1 MQPGTR
7 LGRYQIQSAIDAGGT
22 SEVYKAHD
30 TRLDRTVAIRVLPAQ
45 VTADPDLRERFERG
59 ARAVAALNHPHI
71 CTLHDVGHQDGIDFL
86 VMEYLEGQTLA
97 ARLENGALPLDQAL
111 QSAIQIAG
119 ALDKGHR
126 QGIVHDDLNPANIM
140 LTKSGVKLLGFGLAT
155 LMAAAPVGIAGSRR
169 SPILGTLP
177 YMAPE
182 RLGRQNADARTDIFA
197 FGAVLY
203 EMLTGRTAFHGKT
216 HASLIRAILKDVPP
230 PITLRQR
237 LTPPALDHAVK
248 TCLAKD
254 PDERWQSAGDL
265 KSQLTWISEAPAIV
279 DFRQIATL
287 LDGLRALGSERV
299 LDEVLALVMDSAIA
313 VTGAERGCL
322 MLASPGGEVEF
333 KIGRARG
340 GVTLSGQLF
349 ETSQKIPRQVFAT
362 GQEQILANLMDDS
375 LAGQHLDT
383 VALGIRQVLCTP
395 LRVVH
400 YVDRPGARPEQRP
413 IGVMYLDSR
422 EKGRLLSVGARHAL
436 EAFVTE
442 AAAAIDSARM
452 YRESAEKARLE
463 SELQL
468 AAEIQRALLPEACRS
483 GSHFEVAS
491 RSIPCRAIGGDFY
504 DYFDLT
510 GGAFGFALGD
520 VAGKGPSAALLTAM
534 IQGIFA
540 AQIGTAESAAAL
552 ITSVNEGLI
561 RRSLQ
566 SRFATCVYG
575 TLAGDGR
582 LTYCNAGHNPPLLIA
597 RDSTRRLETG
607 GLILGVFPKAV
618 YDQETLTLEPGD
630 VVVMFSDGV
639 TEAFNAAGEQFGE
652 ERLRTCLDV
661 NRQCSPSELLER
673 LLSAVRTFALG
684 APQFDDVTALVL
696 RYKVTPGKL
705 QS

>member
-1 MQPGTR
+1 
-7 LGRYQIQSAIDAGGT
+7 
-22 SEVYKAHD
+22 
-30 TRLDRTVAIRVLPAQ
+30 
-45 VTADPDLRERFERG
+45 
-59 ARAVAALNHPHI
+59 
-71 CTLHDVGHQDGIDFL
+71 
-86 VMEYLEGQTLA
+86 MEYLEGQTLA
-97 ARLENGALPLDQAL
+97 TRLENGALPLDQAL

-126 QGIVHDDLNPANIM
+126 QGIVHNDLNPANIM
-140 LTKSGVKLLGFGLAT
+140 LTKSGAKLLDFGLAP
-155 LMAAAPVGIAGSRR
+155 LMAAATVGIAGSTQ
-169 SPILGTLP
+169 SPLFGTLP
-177 YMAPE
+177 YVAPE
-182 RLGRQNADARTDIFA
+182 QLARQNADARTDIFA
-197 FGAVLY
+197 LGAVLY
-203 EMLTGRTAFHGKT
+203 EMLTGRKAFNGKT
-216 HASLIRAILKDVPP
+216 HASLIRAILTDVPP

-299 LDEVLALVMDSAIA
+299 LDEVLALVMDSAIE
-313 VTGAERGCL
+313 VSGAERGCL
-322 MLASPGGEVEF
+322 MLASPGGGVEF

-340 GVTLSGQLF
+340 GVTLSKQLF
-349 ETSQKIPRQVFAT
+349 ETSQKIPRHVFAT
-362 GQEQILANLMDDS
+362 GQEQILANLMDES

-400 YVDRPGARPEQRP
+400 YVDRPGARPDQGP

-422 EKGRLLSVGARHAL
+422 EKGRLLSVGARYAL

-468 AAEIQRALLPEACRS
+468 AAEIQRALLPAACRS

-520 VAGKGPSAALLTAM
+520 VAGKGPSAALLAAM

-540 AQIGTAESAAAL
+540 AQIGTADSAAAL

-597 RDSTRRLETG
+597 RDGISRLETG
-607 GLILGVFPKAV
+607 GLILGVFPQAI
-618 YDQETLTLEPGD
+618 YAQGTLTLAPGD
-630 VVVMFSDGV
+630 LLVMFSDGV
-639 TEAFNAAGEQFGE
+639 TESFNAAGEQFGE
-652 ERLRTCLDV
+652 ERLRTCLEA
-661 NRQCSPSELLER
+661 NRQCSPAELLER
-673 LLSAVRTFALG
+673 LLSAVRSFALD
-684 APQFDDVTALVL
+684 APQHDDVTALVL
-696 RYKVTPGKL
+696 RYKVTQQIHPGRR